1 MRAKMETNSGLV
13 KASCTGHSD
22 AMKAVDV
29 FWSFRSPYS
38 YLATR
43 RLRSMPSRWEVRV
56 RPRPVYPIAIR
67 TPHFFEEVRPQWVP
81 YLLRDFVRNAQYLG
95 LPIGPLNPDPVVMN
109 MMTREISP
117 EQPYIGRLTRLGI
130 LACEKSD
137 EDGWAFMDEV
147 STLIW
152 SGGAWTE
159 GTALKEAAARAGF
172 DLGEMD
178 QRQDAEK
185 DRLEAVIA
193 ESQAAQDPHHWG
205 VPLMV
210 FEGEAFFGQDRIDLL
225 EWRLGQS
232 GVPRRG

>member
-1 MRAKMETNSGLV
+1 MEPKFVLV
-13 KASCTGHSD
+13 KAVSRRQSD
-22 AMKAVDV
+22 WMKTIDV

-38 YLATR
+38 YLATK
-43 RLRSMPSRWEVRV
+43 RLRAMPDKWDVRV

-67 TPHFFEEVRPQWVP
+67 TPEFFAEVRPQWVP

-95 LPIGPLNPDPVVMN
+95 LPIGPLRPDPVVMD

-130 LACEKSD
+130 LACEQGD
-137 EDGWAFMDEV
+137 AEGWAFMDEV

-159 GTALKEAAARAGF
+159 GAALKEAAARAGF
-172 DLGEMD
+172 DLDEMD
-178 QRQDAEK
+178 TRQVAEE
-185 DRLEAVIA
+185 DRLEAIIA
-193 ESQAAQDPHHWG
+193 ENQAEQDPHHWG

-225 EWRLGQS
+225 EWRLEQS
-232 GVPRRG
+232 GVAHR